1 LFVHFL
7 FLSLWARYK
16 TMFIQTIHKKTK
28 NKTYTSVVLME
39 NYRENGKVKHRI
51 ISNLSKWPPE
61 LVEGLRK
68 LLKGNQITTIE
79 DLDLTQGKSI
89 GGILVIYEVAKR
101 LGIIKALGSSRNGL
115 LTLVQVAGRILSPGS
130 RFYLANEWQ
139 QLQAIKS
146 VFKIEKFTHH
156 ELYQSLK
163 WASKHQD
170 KLEKNIFLFR
180 HKDKPVKQVFLYD
193 VTSSYLE
200 GEQNELAAYGYN
212 RDKKQGKKQIVIGL
226 LTDDEGYPVSVEVF
240 KGNTNDLQTVSSQLK
255 KLKENFGVEKV
266 VFVGDKGM
274 IKTSQIKEIT
284 STDYKWHYLTSIT
297 KQQIRTLVKQE
308 VIQLELFTDELVEV
322 EFEGVRYILRRNP
335 YRAEAI
341 GKNREER
348 INVIQDFV
356 EQQNRYLASHERARE
371 EVALRRVKEKIEKL
385 GLENIFKA
393 RIENRRIQ
401 LELDEI
407 KLKEQEELD
416 GCYVIKTDVP
426 KEELDTVKAHDRY
439 KDLAKVE
446 MAFRVMK
453 TTLEEIRPVYVRK
466 EETTRGHVFIV
477 MLAYMIIKYITDRL
491 AKLGYSKKFIFES
504 LDKIHELYYTY
515 EGKQIRV
522 LPKKLL
528 KPQEAIL
535 KELNIKLK

>member
-1 LFVHFL
+1 
-7 FLSLWARYK
+7 
-16 TMFIQTIHKKTK
+16 
-28 NKTYTSVVLME
+28 
-39 NYRENGKVKHRI
+39 
-51 ISNLSKWPPE
+51 
-61 LVEGLRK
+61 
-68 LLKGNQITTIE
+68 
-79 DLDLTQGKSI
+79 
-89 GGILVIYEVAKR
+89 
-101 LGIIKALGSSRNGL
+101 
-115 LTLVQVAGRILSPGS
+115 
-130 RFYLANEWQ
+130 
-139 QLQAIKS
+139 
-146 VFKIEKFTHH
+146 
-156 ELYQSLK
+156 
-163 WASKHQD
+163 
-170 KLEKNIFLFR
+170 
-180 HKDKPVKQVFLYD
+180 
-193 VTSSYLE
+193 
-200 GEQNELAAYGYN
+200 
-212 RDKKQGKKQIVIGL
+212 GKKQIVIGL

-348 INVIQDFV
+348 ISVIQDFV